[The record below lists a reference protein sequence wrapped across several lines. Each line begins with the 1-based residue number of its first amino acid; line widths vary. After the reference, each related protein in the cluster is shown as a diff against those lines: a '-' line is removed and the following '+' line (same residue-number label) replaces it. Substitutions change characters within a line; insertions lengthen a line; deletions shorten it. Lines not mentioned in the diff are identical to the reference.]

1 LGQIGPAFVPCPSV
15 PGKKIV
21 GSGSPSALALRT
33 LRLTLC
39 VLCGKKISNRKGR
52 KEEHKGREG
61 SVFKDQ
67 KDGRFRQRR
76 EGRKE
81 DIRWSG
87 VS

>member
-1 LGQIGPAFVPCPSV
+1 
-15 PGKKIV
+15 
-21 GSGSPSALALRT
+21 LRT

-81 DIRWSG
+81 DTG
-87 VS
+87 